1 VPVTWW
7 ISHDDRLVLA
17 SAEGDISPGSF
28 EEYMSALVAAGA
40 MPYRK
45 LFDVTYATP
54 GAIRLAPLKEFASKV
69 VAFAKQG
76 AVGPLAI
83 FVGSELEQ
91 EMAELFA
98 RADAGRA
105 LAIFSDR
112 TKAREWLDGLAV
124 DKWRGERRHR
134 GAIRAL
140 MLSR

>member
-1 VPVTWW
+1 MPVTWW

-54 GAIRLAPLKEFASKV
+54 GAIRLAQLKEFASKV

-83 FVGSELEQ
+83 VVGSELEQ
-91 EMAELFA
+91 RWLNSSLGRMPGARLRSSATGQKRESGWTGWRSTSSAANGVTAGQSELCC
-98 RADAGRA
+98 
-105 LAIFSDR
+105 
-112 TKAREWLDGLAV
+112 
-124 DKWRGERRHR
+124 
-134 GAIRAL
+134 
-140 MLSR
+140 

>member
-1 VPVTWW
+1 MPVTWS
-7 ISHDDRLVLA
+7 ISHNDRLVLA
-17 SAEGDISPGSF
+17 SAEGDISPGNF
-28 EEYMSALVAAGA
+28 DEYMSALVAAGA

-54 GAIRLAPLKEFASKV
+54 GSIRLAQLKAFGSKV
-69 VAFAKQG
+69 VAFAKLG

-83 FVGSELEQ
+83 VVGSELEH
-91 EMAELFA
+91 ELAELFA

-124 DKWRGERRHR
+124 DK
-134 GAIRAL
+134 
-140 MLSR
+140 